1 MCVCV
6 CVCVSVSVFGKGC
19 VCVCVCVC
27 TCLMCVCVYMPC
39 VCVCVHALCVCVCVC
54 VHAFM
59 SHHIDSLLRSDSMT
73 RSWLIMI
80 PCTHSPPLRM
90 SHKTQQHMETTLHSP
105 AFRGKSS
112 EAGSIKE
119 APQDWRSKEVDDS
132 KAECRQSLFLS

>member
-1 MCVCV
+1 
-6 CVCVSVSVFGKGC
+6 
-19 VCVCVCVC
+19 
-27 TCLMCVCVYMPC
+27 MCVCVYQYPSLGKGVCVC
-39 VCVCVHALCVCVCVC
+39 VCVCVHALCVCVCTCLVCVCVHALCVCVCVCVC

-105 AFRGKSS
+105 AFRGKSG